1 MGSDVIDQL
10 LLLFAGIF
18 GIGFMGLSVIL
29 YWQMDGRSR
38 EEIRYRIKRLI
49 PLGIILVLLWC
60 LSLFAD

>member
-38 EEIRYRIKRLI
+38 EEIWYRIKRLI